1 MNHRERA
8 MAVLNYESY
17 DHLPIVHFGFWDLT
31 LELWAEQGH
40 ISPELARGWSDGNWA
55 DQEISKLLGFDFNWY
70 HTFGASTELRPR
82 IEPKVLEEFE
92 DGTQHVLDG
101 NGVIIVQKPG
111 ITSIPQ
117 EIDHLLK
124 GREPW
129 EEIYK
134 PRLQWSPDRLNSHL
148 RYALKFARE
157 HGWLPPATNGNETVT
172 AEERQ
177 QLKGLF
183 DAQGLPIGIHCGSMI
198 GKIRDYAG
206 LVGLSYMT
214 VDDPMLLEEMVETV
228 AELCYQATKATL
240 EAGFVLDFGHFWEDI
255 CYRAGPL
262 VNPRFFKA
270 KIGPGYRRITD
281 LLHSHGIHIVSLDC
295 DGKIDAL
302 IPTWLENGVNTMFP
316 IEVGTWHASIK
327 PWREKYGRE
336 LRGIGGMDKK
346 VFAYDRAAIDAEVER
361 LRELVDLGG
370 YIPCPDHRIPADAK
384 WENVQ
389 YYCERMRQTFA

>member
-1 MNHRERA
+1 VNHRERA

-17 DHLPIVHFGFWDLT
+17 DHLPIVHFGFWNET
-31 LELWAEQGH
+31 LDLWAEQGH
-40 ISPELARGWSDGNWA
+40 VSPELARGWSDGNWA

-70 HTFGASTELRPR
+70 HIFGASTELRPR
-82 IEPKVLEEFE
+82 IESKVIAEFE

-101 NGVIIVQKPG
+101 NGAIIVQKPG
-111 ITSIPQ
+111 VTSIPQ

-134 PRLQWSPDRLNSHL
+134 PRLQWSPDRLTDHL
-148 RYALKFARE
+148 KYALKFARS
-157 HGWLPPATNGNETVT
+157 HGWLPPAADNSDAVTPEET
-172 AEERQ
+172 Q
-177 QLKGLF
+177 QLADLF
-183 DAQGLPIGIHCGSMI
+183 DAQGLPIGVHCGSLF
-198 GKIRDYAG
+198 GKIRDYVG
-206 LVGLSYMT
+206 LVGLSYLT
-214 VDDPMLLEEMVETV
+214 VDDPMLLEEMIETV
-228 AELCYQATKATL
+228 AELCYQAAKSTL

-270 KIGPGYRRITD
+270 KVGPGYRRITD

-346 VFAYDRAAIDAEVER
+346 VFAYDRAAIDEEVER
-361 LRELVDLGG
+361 LKELVDLGG
-370 YIPCPDHRIPADAK
+370 YIPCPDHRIPPDAK